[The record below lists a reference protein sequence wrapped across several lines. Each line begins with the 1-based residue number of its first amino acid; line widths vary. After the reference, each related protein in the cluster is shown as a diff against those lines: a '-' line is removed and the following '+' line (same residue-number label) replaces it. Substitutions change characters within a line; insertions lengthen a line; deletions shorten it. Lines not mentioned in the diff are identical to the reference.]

1 MASCVNMPKNRG
13 MNIGSVIR
21 EIRQAKG
28 LTLEEVAYAAGTDG
42 GNLSRIER
50 GLQRCIPELLEQ
62 IAVSLN
68 LPVSELYLRAESGR
82 ADAKKDIQ
90 KIKAIYAVPPMSPED
105 AQQTAFLGR
114 YKKLNETN
122 QALVADFIQML
133 LRHQRQK

>member
-1 MASCVNMPKNRG
+1 M
-13 MNIGSVIR
+13 
-21 EIRQAKG
+21 
-28 LTLEEVAYAAGTDG
+28 
-42 GNLSRIER
+42 RIER

-82 ADAKKDIQ
+82 ADAKKEIQ
-90 KIKAIYAVPPMSPED
+90 KIKAIYAVPPKSPED